1 MARLAA
7 LAAGAGALAGRGL
20 AAAEKLPLCDEAIV
34 KETCQLIGDGD
45 TTSRSDLEDQGL
57 TSATPEQCEALWR
70 AFGYSEDR
78 VDCTSLC
85 YTVVGFLSQSGEMPA
100 QSDTACYEVDG
111 RQHPVRHG
119 HRPGSGC
126 RRGRPRRQRRR
137 GRGRRPPPWAARARP
152 QEHAHRRPRP
162 GHRLR
167 HARAVTQGG
176 EFVPHLPGP
185 KPVIRREAVCC
196 WGRGGGRRRE
206 EAARQRELRDRRG
219 GGLRGGDRGH
229 RARHPARPGPAHGEV
244 HGQVVRPEFAQAS
257 LHQEEILRILNSV
270 THVLANANYIHD
282 HSPDGCD
289 EDTYAFVM
297 PDPDRDARD
306 ENGKFKV
313 FLCDLFMAKK
323 KERRETLTH
332 EASHHGTAFTDD
344 VCAKSVMH
352 YHKSKRNLKVLKVKS
367 ELDDPDVGY
376 GDEVPVHWDGKVWDA
391 TVLQIRDHD
400 EVVLNVEP
408 EEECEELAYG
418 RSECMSLA
426 RKAPLKALRNA
437 DSFCFFIQDLA
448 TNVD

>member
-45 TTSRSDLEDQGL
+45 TTSRSDLEEL

-111 RQHPVRHG
+111 QDGNIRCDMDIGQGAGAGEGGPDGSDGGGEGDGRPHGPHEHG
-119 HRPGSGC
+119 HKNTHTDGHDLAIDYDTHELSLKVANLFRIFPAPNPSFGV
-126 RRGRPRRQRRR
+126 RRS
-137 GRGRRPPPWAARARP
+137 AA
-152 QEHAHRRPRP
+152 
-162 GHRLR
+162 
-167 HARAVTQGG
+167 GG
-176 EFVPHLPGP
+176 EEAGAVARRLPASESFETAVAEASAGAIADIAHAIRHVRDPRTEKYMVKWFGP
-185 KPVIRREAVCC
+185 NSPK
-196 WGRGGGRRRE
+196 
-206 EAARQRELRDRRG
+206 
-219 GGLRGGDRGH
+219 
-229 RARHPARPGPAHGEV
+229 HPFTRK
-244 HGQVVRPEFAQAS
+244 
-257 LHQEEILRILNSV
+257 EILRILNSV